1 MPRICSS
8 PEGLYIVQLHEQ
20 LESDVWTERMAAL
33 QKYSKAIEKSAEFP
47 PGPEPYDYQPQ
58 FGDECTHLSNWIDPE
73 ANDPLQVPMEGIV
86 NEPVEGMY
94 W

>member
-1 MPRICSS
+1 M
-8 PEGLYIVQLHEQ
+8 QLHEQ

-47 PGPEPYDYQPQ
+47 PGPEPFDYQPQ
-58 FGDECTHLSNWIDPE
+58 FGDECTNLSNWIDPE

-94 W
+94 